1 MRESI
6 VIYDNWGKL
15 ITHLPESQ
23 RLELIDMIF
32 GYSFEDRYPISA
44 DETVNAIFSMIR
56 EKLDE
61 DAAKYAEV
69 CRKRSEAGKIGNDVR
84 WHNRK
89 SSQKVAN
96 IASAINVSQTS
107 QKVASVAD
115 TDTDTDTDKEKE
127 KSKEKDN
134 SVISCRRFTPP
145 SLQEVTDYVNSKGY
159 SVDPQA
165 FIDFYES
172 KGWMI
177 GKNKMKSWQSAVGTW
192 ERRSKKDRK
201 SNPFKEFP
209 QNKYDYDS
217 LESKIIANK

>member
-6 VIYDNWGKL
+6 VIYDNWGRL
-15 ITHLPESQ
+15 LLDLPESQ
-23 RLELIDMIF
+23 RLELIDMVF
-32 GYSFEDRYPISA
+32 NYSFNDIERESD
-44 DETVNAIFSMIR
+44 DTTVNAIFNMIR

-61 DAAKYAEV
+61 DADKYEEV
-69 CRKRSEAGKIGNDVR
+69 KKRKSYGGKKGMESR
-84 WHNRK
+84 WHN
-89 SSQKVAN
+89 KVITNDNYVITRHN
-96 IASAINVSQTS
+96 IVKDSITPI
-107 QKVASVAD
+107 
-115 TDTDTDTDKEKE
+115 TDTVTDTVTVTDIEKE
-127 KSKEKDN
+127 SIKEKD
-134 SVISCRRFTPP
+134 STVTRRRFAPP

-172 KGWMI
+172 KGWYI

>member
-1 MRESI
+1 MRDSI
-6 VIYDNWGKL
+6 VFYDNWGRL
-15 ITHLPESQ
+15 LLDLPESQ
-23 RLELIDMIF
+23 RLELIDMVF
-32 GYSFEDRYPISA
+32 NYSFNDIERESD
-44 DETVNAIFSMIR
+44 DTTVNAIFNMIR

-61 DAAKYAEV
+61 DADKYEAAKH
-69 CRKRSEAGKIGNDVR
+69 RKSYGGKKGMESR
-84 WHNRK
+84 WHN
-89 SSQKVAN
+89 KVITNDNYVITRHN
-96 IASAINVSQTS
+96 IVKDSITPI
-107 QKVASVAD
+107 
-115 TDTDTDTDKEKE
+115 TDTVTDTVTVTDIEKE
-127 KSKEKDN
+127 SIKEKDN
-134 SVISCRRFTPP
+134 TVIRRRFAPP

-192 ERRSKKDRK
+192 ERRQKKDRK
-201 SNPFKEFP
+201 PNPFKEFP